1 MHIIEP
7 NNMSNTRALDECLS
21 LVARH
26 EPGLPRERA
35 WLIEGVGQF
44 NHVLCLDERWI
55 LRFPKSAAAASDL
68 TRELDI
74 LPQLQ
79 GRLPLPIPKPRFAA
93 RDPKSGRLL
102 FMGYAMLP
110 GEPLLRER
118 FAALR
123 GDTQTVEQLAI
134 DLAGFLRA
142 LHTSPPGEMTL
153 PPITESPREAWA
165 RYYAAI
171 RKQLFPFMRF
181 DAQAA
186 TRRGFE
192 RALADDSL
200 WQGQPCLAHGDIG
213 AGNILFQDGRVSG
226 IIDWGFC
233 GLGDPAQDLGALLA
247 SYGEAFAA
255 RVCRHFPALGGG
267 LARARF
273 YRRQYALLQ
282 ALFALRDGDQ
292 AEFDDGIAAYR

>member
-1 MHIIEP
+1 MPAIDTLH
-7 NNMSNTRALDECLS
+7 ECLT
-21 LVARH
+21 LLARH
-26 EPGLPRERA
+26 APELPLERA
-35 WLIEGVGQF
+35 RQIESVGQF

-55 LRFPKSAAAASDL
+55 LRFPKSAAAAVYL
-68 TRELDI
+68 AREPAV
-74 LPQLQ
+74 LPRLA
-79 GRLPLPIPKPRFAA
+79 GRLPLLIPKPRFSAC
-93 RDPKSGRLL
+93 DPKSGQLL

-110 GEPLLRER
+110 GEPLLRDR
-118 FAALR
+118 FDMLR
-123 GDTQTVEQLAI
+123 GDTQVLEQIAI

-142 LHTSPPGEMTL
+142 LHAIPPGDLAL
-153 PPITESPREAWA
+153 PPAVESPREAWA

-171 RKQLFPFMRF
+171 REQLYPFMRR

-186 TRRGFE
+186 TSRYFDY
-192 RALADDSL
+192 ALADAGL
-200 WQGQPCLAHGDIG
+200 WRGEPCVVHGDIG
-213 AGNILFQDGRVSG
+213 AGNILFHDGRISG

-255 RVCRHFPALGGG
+255 RVCRHYPALGKG
-267 LARARF
+267 LARARV

-282 ALFALRDGDQ
+282 ALYALRDNDQ